1 MIEHDV
7 LVIGGGLAG
16 MSAALHA
23 KQAGADVAMLSKV
36 YPTRSHS
43 AAAQG
48 GINSAIGVEDSWEVH
63 AYETVKGSDFL
74 GDQDAIEIL
83 CREGIEDIFALEHY
97 GVIFDRDSEGLIH
110 MRGFGGTDKSRTCH
124 VGDMTGQTIL
134 HVIYEQL
141 LKLEVQSYNEW
152 FVTTLLMED
161 GICCGAIAME
171 MTSGKLEI
179 IKAKS
184 IILCTGG
191 CGRVYEPSTN
201 GLIVTGDGLSLAY
214 RAGAVLMDM
223 EMVQYHPTTLP
234 ANGFLI
240 TEGARGEGAYLLNAN
255 DERFMLDPRY
265 EATTLAEKASRD
277 VVSRAETIEI
287 REGRGINGCV
297 LLDCRHIKDR
307 ILEAF
312 HQISELAKDYAGVDI
327 TNEPLP
333 VRPGMHYIMGGIKTD
348 TDGRCYRY
356 NGEGITPLP
365 GLYAAGETACAS
377 AHGANRL
384 GGNSLLD
391 CVVFGRRAGAHA
403 AQYASNTKDISISE
417 QVIKTEEQK
426 IVDLFARTTDER
438 PATLRLEM
446 GNIMH
451 EFTGVFRD
459 ESGLLESQRRIGLV
473 RERYPQI
480 SVDDKGRIFNTDL
493 VAALEL
499 NYMLDCAETIIASCL
514 ARQESRGAHTRT
526 DHPTRDDENWLKHV
540 IVYQTDEGPAVDYLP
555 VTITK
560 WQPELRQY

>member
-1 MIEHDV
+1 
-7 LVIGGGLAG
+7 
-16 MSAALHA
+16 
-23 KQAGADVAMLSKV
+23 
-36 YPTRSHS
+36 
-43 AAAQG
+43 
-48 GINSAIGVEDSWEVH
+48 
-63 AYETVKGSDFL
+63 
-74 GDQDAIEIL
+74 
-83 CREGIEDIFALEHY
+83 
-97 GVIFDRDSEGLIH
+97 
-110 MRGFGGTDKSRTCH
+110 
-124 VGDMTGQTIL
+124 
-134 HVIYEQL
+134 
-141 LKLEVQSYNEW
+141 
-152 FVTTLLMED
+152 
-161 GICCGAIAME
+161 
-171 MTSGKLEI
+171 
-179 IKAKS
+179 
-184 IILCTGG
+184 
-191 CGRVYEPSTN
+191 
-201 GLIVTGDGLSLAY
+201 
-214 RAGAVLMDM
+214 MDM

-333 VRPGMHYIMGGIKTD
+333 VCPGMHYLMGGIKTD
-348 TDGRCYRY
+348 IDGRCYRY
-356 NGEGITPLP
+356 NGEGIDPLP
-365 GLYAAGETACAS
+365 GLYAAGEAACAS

-391 CVVFGRRAGAHA
+391 CVVFGRRAGVHA
-403 AQYASNTKDISISE
+403 AQYANDTNDVNISE
-417 QVIKTEEQK
+417 QVIQTEEQK
-426 IVDLFARTTDER
+426 IADIFARATDER

-480 SVDDKGRIFNTDL
+480 SVDDKGRVFNTDL

-499 NYMLDCAETIIASCL
+499 NYMLDCAEVIIASCL

-526 DHPTRDDENWLKHV
+526 DHPKRDDENWLKHV
-540 IVYQTDEGPAVDYLP
+540 VIYRTDEGPAIDYLP
-555 VTITK
+555 VIITK

>member
-16 MSAALHA
+16 MSTALHA

-83 CREGIEDIFALEHY
+83 CEEGIQDIFTLEHY
-97 GVIFDRDSEGLIH
+97 GVIFDRDDEGLIH

-124 VGDMTGQTIL
+124 VGDMTGQTLL

-141 LKLEVQSYNEW
+141 FKLEVKSYNEW

-161 GICCGAIAME
+161 GVCCGAVAME
-171 MTSGKLEI
+171 MVSGKLEI
-179 IKAKS
+179 FKAKS
-184 IILCTGG
+184 IVLCTGG

-214 RAGAVLMDM
+214 CAGAVLMDM

-234 ANGFLI
+234 SNGFLI

-255 DERFMLDPRY
+255 NERFMLDPRY

-287 REGRGINGCV
+287 QEGRGIDGCV

-327 TNEPLP
+327 TNAPLP
-333 VRPGMHYIMGGIKTD
+333 VCPGMHYLMGGIKTD
-348 TDGRCYRY
+348 VDGRCYRH
-356 NGEGITPLP
+356 NGNGIEPLP
-365 GLYAAGETACAS
+365 GLYAAGETACTS

-391 CVVFGRRAGAHA
+391 CVVFGRRAGVHA
-403 AQYASNTKDISISE
+403 AQYATNANAINISE
-417 QVIKTEEQK
+417 QVVKTEEQK
-426 IVDLFARTTDER
+426 IADIFARATDER
-438 PATLRLEM
+438 PAALRLEM

-459 ESGLLESQRRIGLV
+459 ESGLLESKRRIGLV

-499 NYMLDCAETIIASCL
+499 DYMLDCAETIIASSL
-514 ARQESRGAHTRT
+514 ARRESRGAHTRT
-526 DHPTRDDENWLKHV
+526 DYPERDDTNWLKHV
-540 IVYQTDEGPAVDYLP
+540 IVYRTDEGPKVDYLP